1 MVAGQNGAWLDRN
14 VGDTTHTFRQRDEFA
29 SPKLTRCCQ
38 FLYRGVMPLSNFQ
51 GLKSKVIALL
61 KHVTGLTPSGQLYE
75 LELAK
80 AWGLFPD
87 RSANPLTRKPLKHFS
102 QSDEDGITLE
112 ILRRLQI
119 EKGRFLEFGV
129 GNGLENNTLI
139 LLAHGWYGGWIG
151 GEELVVKLPIGG
163 RLNYWKRWVDR
174 ESIQKLL
181 LEIDFKQLALEAHV
195 VSLDLDGNDAYFV
208 SDLLENGVRPSLW
221 IQEYN
226 ATIPVDV
233 SWTIDYNPTHS
244 WEKDN
249 YFGASLKHLATLFEQ
264 HQYTPVAC
272 SATGANV
279 FFIRNDLMHLFQDC
293 PTSLAEIYVPP
304 LYFLQNRWGQKVS
317 PKFVES
323 LLK

>member
-1 MVAGQNGAWLDRN
+1 
-14 VGDTTHTFRQRDEFA
+14 
-29 SPKLTRCCQ
+29 
-38 FLYRGVMPLSNFQ
+38 MPLVNLQ
-51 GLKSKVIALL
+51 GFKSRVIALL
-61 KHVTGLTPSGQLYE
+61 KHITGLTPSGQLYE

-87 RSANPLTRKPLKHFS
+87 RSTNPLTKKPVKYFS

-119 EKGRFLEFGV
+119 EKGHFIEFGV
-129 GNGLENNTLI
+129 GNGLENNTLV
-139 LLAHGWYGGWIG
+139 LLAHGWNGGWIG

-163 RLNYWKRWVDR
+163 RLKYWRKWVDR
-174 ESIQKLL
+174 KSIQELL
-181 LEIDFKQLALEAHV
+181 SETDFKQLALGAHV

-208 SDLLENGVRPSLW
+208 SDLLENGVRPALW

-226 ATIPVDV
+226 ATIPIDV
-233 SWTIDYNPTHS
+233 SWTIDYDPAHS

-249 YFGASLKHLATLFEQ
+249 YFGASLKYLAMLFQQ

-279 FFIRNDLMHLFQDC
+279 FFVRNDLMHLFQDC
-293 PTSLAEIYVPP
+293 PTSLADIFVPP

>member
-1 MVAGQNGAWLDRN
+1 MP
-14 VGDTTHTFRQRDEFA
+14 
-29 SPKLTRCCQ
+29 SP
-38 FLYRGVMPLSNFQ
+38 NFQ
-51 GLKSKVIALL
+51 GLKSRVIALL
-61 KHVTGLTPSGQLYE
+61 KHITGLTPSGQLYE

-87 RSANPLTRKPLKHFS
+87 RSTNPLTKKPVKYFS

-119 EKGRFLEFGV
+119 NNGQFVEFGV
-129 GNGLENNTLI
+129 GNGLENNTLV
-139 LLAHGWYGGWIG
+139 LLAHGWSGGWIG
-151 GEELVVKLPIGG
+151 GEQLVVKLPVGG
-163 RLNYWKRWVDR
+163 RLKYWRRWVDR
-174 ESIQKLL
+174 KSIQELL
-181 LEIDFKQLALEAHV
+181 SETEFKQLALGAQV
-195 VSLDLDGNDAYFV
+195 VSLDLDGNDAYFIA
-208 SDLLENGVRPSLW
+208 DLLEAGVRPALW

-233 SWTIDYNPTHS
+233 SWTIDYNSTHS
-244 WEKDN
+244 WSKDN
-249 YFGASLKHLATLFEQ
+249 YFGASLKHLAMLFQQ

-272 SATGANV
+272 SATGANA
-279 FFIRNDLMHLFQDC
+279 FFVRNDLMHLFQDC
-293 PTSLAEIYVPP
+293 PTSLSEIYVPP